1 MKKKKKKNIPAII
14 AIISIMVLLIGV
26 AIYLEHRLTQ
36 KELIRQAQKVS
47 VPIVPIK
54 LLTIK
59 GCLFDLGIQKRDA
72 RIKGYTITVSSSK
85 RLSKKEIQDA
95 FYKFKK
101 QGADVHV
108 RDNEYVS
115 IDTDKTSWHILFN
128 YPKRRAPRI
137 AIIVDDM
144 GLNMD
149 VAKELGEIDADLT
162 FAVMP
167 MRPYSKEVATYLHN
181 IGKEIMLHLPM
192 EGSND
197 KDPGAGAIYK
207 NMSPAEVRSIL
218 LKDISSVPYI
228 SGVNNHMGSQVTP
241 DRTIMLTIAKELKK
255 KRLFYVDSLTTN
267 KSVCKEVAK
276 KLDLPFASRDVFL
289 DNLDSYAYICDQ
301 LDKLVTIGEKYSY
314 GIGTCHPHPTTIA
327 VLKKEIPRLKKQGVV
342 IKPISTFVRI
352 RK

>member
-1 MKKKKKKNIPAII
+1 MKKKKKNIPVIL

-36 KELIRQAQKVS
+36 KELIRQGRKVS
-47 VPIVPIK
+47 APIVPIK

-59 GCLFDLGIQKRDA
+59 GCLFDLDIQQKDT
-72 RIKGYTITVSSSK
+72 RIKGHTITVSSSK
-85 RLSKKEIQDA
+85 KLSEKEIRDV

-108 RDNEYVS
+108 KDNKYVS
-115 IDTDKTSWHILFN
+115 IDTDKTSWHILFS

-162 FAVMP
+162 FSILP

-197 KDPGAGAIYK
+197 KDPGAGALYK
-207 NMSPAEVRSIL
+207 NMSPAVVRSIL

-228 SGVNNHMGSQVTP
+228 SGVNNHMGSKVTP
-241 DRTIMLTIAKELKK
+241 DKTIMTTIARELKK
-255 KRLFYVDSLTTN
+255 KRFFYIDSLTTN

-276 KLDLPFASRDVFL
+276 TAGLPFASRDVFL
-289 DNLDSYAYICDQ
+289 DNVDSYAYICDQ
-301 LDKLVTIGEKYSY
+301 LDKLVTIGEKCSY

-342 IKPISTFVRI
+342 IEPVSILVHE
-352 RK
+352 